1 MASLTRER
9 LNKSPFDGESEQLRG
24 RVMKNQEPG
33 AIFLAEKKF
42 PVSFDHCFPG
52 QFQRL

>member
-24 RVMKNQEPG
+24 RAMKNQEPG
-33 AIFLAEKKF
+33 AIFLAEKF
-42 PVSFDHCFPG
+42 PVSFDHRFPG

>member
-9 LNKSPFDGESEQLRG
+9 LNKSPFDGESAQLRG

-33 AIFLAEKKF
+33 IICLAEKF
-42 PVSFDHCFPG
+42 PVSFDHCFPS